1 MSRNFY
7 PAAAGT
13 TKGFYRGLSLS
24 SHMEFKYAN
33 CITAEVFS
41 LCPMLPPLALCS
53 FPYAIIPTI
62 PLLLTPRM

>member
-24 SHMEFKYAN
+24 SHMEFKYTN

-41 LCPMLPPLALCS
+41 LCPMLPPS
-53 FPYAIIPTI
+53 PYALFP
-62 PLLLTPRM
+62 MQ